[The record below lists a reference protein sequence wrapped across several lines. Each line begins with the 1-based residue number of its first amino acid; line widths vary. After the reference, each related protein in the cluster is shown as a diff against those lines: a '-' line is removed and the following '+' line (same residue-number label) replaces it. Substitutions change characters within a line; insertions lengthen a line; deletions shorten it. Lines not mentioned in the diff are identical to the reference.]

1 MSVFVDKLKAEF
13 GDDNAYKDVVEMLT
27 AMLEIPD
34 VIFDVGYSSIKQE
47 ILKNKETDEF
57 KELIL
62 ELVKSPDREEVVNTF
77 KEIVQSIE
85 DAK

>member
-13 GDDNAYKDVVEMLT
+13 GDDSAYKDVVEMLT

-47 ILKNKETDEF
+47 ILKNKDH
-57 KELIL
+57 L
-62 ELVKSPDREEVVNTF
+62 
-77 KEIVQSIE
+77 
-85 DAK
+85 